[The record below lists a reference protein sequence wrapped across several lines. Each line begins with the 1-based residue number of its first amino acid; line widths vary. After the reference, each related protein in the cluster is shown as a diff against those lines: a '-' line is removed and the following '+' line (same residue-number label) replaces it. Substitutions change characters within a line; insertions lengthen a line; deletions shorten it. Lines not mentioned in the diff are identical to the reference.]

1 MHRAKAL
8 FDLQGID
15 IQIDAA
21 TERLALVESQLGENP
36 AILAAHQALEERR
49 HHHGQLERQLRALE
63 NQADDLAAKVS
74 AEEVKL
80 YGGTV
85 RNPKELAS
93 LQEEVDQIK
102 GRRREV
108 EDQALDIM
116 SQTEAEELVI
126 AQEATAL
133 AAEEEAW
140 AESQRQL
147 REEQSQLQ
155 DQLQAW
161 QQERQA
167 QAAQIALADL
177 GAYQMI
183 REARGGRGTVRVEQG
198 RCGGCRI
205 SLSIADLQR
214 TRGHDLVR
222 CSSCGRILY
231 AG

>member
-8 FDLQGID
+8 FDLQSID
-15 IQIDAA
+15 LQIDAA
-21 TERLALVESQLGENP
+21 TERLALVESQLGESP
-36 AILAAHQALEERR
+36 TILAAHQALEERH
-49 HHHGQLERQLRALE
+49 HHHGQLERQLRTLE
-63 NQADDLAAKVS
+63 HQADDLAAKVA

-93 LQEEVDQIK
+93 LQEEVDQLK
-102 GRRREV
+102 GRRREI

-116 SQTEAEELVI
+116 SQVEAEEHI
-126 AQEATAL
+126 TSQEATAL

-140 AESQRQL
+140 AESQQQL
-147 REEQSQLQ
+147 REEQAQLQ
-155 DQLQAW
+155 SRLQAW

-167 QAAQIALADL
+167 QAAQIAPPDM

-183 REARGGRGTVRVEQG
+183 RESRGGRGAVRIEQG

-205 SLSIADLQR
+205 SLSISDLQR
-214 TRGHDLVR
+214 TRSHDLVR